1 MVIQKVINNNVISAY
16 DENQQE
22 VVIMGK
28 GDWIQ
33 GHIRGDAIDES
44 RVEKVFRIENEKLS
58 RQFQE
63 ILENIPLEHMQLTSD
78 IITYAKKNL
87 NVQLNQSIYITLTDH
102 INFAIQ
108 RQVQGIQLKNALLW
122 EIKKFYHQEYLMGKY
137 AINLLNEKLGTKFSE
152 DEAGFI
158 ALHFL
163 NAEYGTDIRD
173 AVRFPNQMK
182 EILGIVADELGIEMD
197 EGSLHYER
205 FLTHVKFLL
214 QRIYRKELLEEEEN
228 EITEMMQ
235 RKYPKE
241 YSCSRKVADYIEQTA
256 DCKLSG
262 EEVLYLTLHI
272 RRVAMADSEDE

>member
-28 GDWIQ
+28 GI
-33 GHIRGDAIDES
+33 GFKAHTGDAIDES

-158 ALHFL
+158 ALHFV
-163 NAEYGTDIRD
+163 NVIQG
-173 AVRFPNQMK
+173 
-182 EILGIVADELGIEMD
+182 ILELVKQEMGIEFD
-197 EGSLHYER
+197 EESLHYER
-205 FLTHVKFLL
+205 FVTHLKFLA
-214 QRIYRKELLEEEEN
+214 QRLYRHELLKDEEIEFAKLMEN
-228 EITEMMQ
+228 
-235 RKYPKE
+235 KYPGEYECSKHIAEYIEKE
-241 YSCSRKVADYIEQTA
+241 YGGQI
-256 DCKLSG
+256 SG
-262 EEVLYLTLHI
+262 EEIMFLAIHI
-272 RRVAMADSEDE
+272 KRVCMTD